1 MKNKRTNTSVNRSH
15 KRNNIIKKG
24 SNSLNT
30 SMNKQQIQSTK
41 NKNVNAVRTNQNKVN
56 RGNEYETKG

>member
-1 MKNKRTNTSVNRSH
+1 MRSKRTNTSVNRSY
-15 KRNNIIKKG
+15 KRNNNIKKG

>member
-1 MKNKRTNTSVNRSH
+1 
-15 KRNNIIKKG
+15 
-24 SNSLNT
+24 
-30 SMNKQQIQSTK
+30 MNKQQIQSTK